1 MRDRR
6 NNFTKEY
13 INNIVNPLGN
23 RPARPTEIARAN
35 EERAATVSEPAEE
48 PSKVSKSCCRVDH
61 ALGMIKHYS
70 HHLSLLLPI
79 SK

>member
-6 NNFTKEY
+6 SNFTKEY

-35 EERAATVSEPAEE
+35 EERAATVLEPAEE
-48 PSKVSKSCCRVDH
+48 PPKVS
-61 ALGMIKHYS
+61 LTYS
-70 HHLSLLLPI
+70 KTFPI
-79 SK
+79 FSYVLI

>member
-48 PSKVSKSCCRVDH
+48 PSKVSH
-61 ALGMIKHYS
+61 
-70 HHLSLLLPI
+70 
-79 SK
+79 